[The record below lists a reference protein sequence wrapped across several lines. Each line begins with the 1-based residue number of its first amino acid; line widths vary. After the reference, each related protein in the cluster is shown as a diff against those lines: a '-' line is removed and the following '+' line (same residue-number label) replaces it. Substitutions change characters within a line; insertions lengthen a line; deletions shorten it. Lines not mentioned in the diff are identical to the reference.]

1 MTVKELINSLAI
13 MPQEALVVTEGY
25 EDGYDTVN
33 VETHGRVS
41 LLGRTSLSVKENPL
55 KEWWVGK
62 YINSTGSRSM
72 DVVLL
77 YSGTKEENQ

>member
-1 MTVKELINSLAI
+1 MTVKELINSLVT

-25 EDGYDTVN
+25 EDGYDTVKKVSVIE
-33 VETHGRVS
+33 VE
-41 LLGRTSLSVKENPL
+41 KNPL
-55 KEWWVGK
+55 KEWLVGK

-77 YSGTKEENQ
+77 YSGTKEENK